1 MRSVQQYVEENAEVE
16 RQYRKHFKLTPDE
29 TLKVSELFRIF
40 RSLLTA
46 LLPVCLDGFW
56 YGTRVC

>member
-1 MRSVQQYVEENAEVE
+1 MEEFVRSVQQYVEENAEVE

-40 RSLLTA
+40 RRSLTGLS
-46 LLPVCLDGFW
+46 
-56 YGTRVC
+56 